1 MIKKVTNFLKEAI
14 AVNNRPWPWERA
26 IGAGV
31 AMTLPILIG
40 IWLGQLQY
48 GLIAGLGGF
57 TYLYAFPIPY
67 AQLSKRLLFVALTIV
82 TCSFLGSLLSPY
94 PLAVAIVMGLIAGIS
109 LFIFNALR
117 FIGPSAIFFV
127 LIFALTADMSETDFA
142 GALTRAG
149 LVSLGAL
156 LSWIIAMSGFLLNP
170 HRPEIRAIRRAYQQ
184 LITLSESIGTIQFQ
198 EEKYK
203 TMGVFKESF
212 DTLIAGELPWQPSET
227 YRRLLHLAI
236 EGNEYFLTILN
247 NYSDESRPIDP
258 EVIRYL
264 KTIEAG
270 INHKFLAKR
279 DRNNYKNKGAMKEEK
294 RDSSLLLPMLPASMT
309 KITSYLERMEQAL
322 HASLTELQPVTLE
335 SKTKVKDLLVNAF
348 DQNSLVFLTAIR
360 FSIVTTIA
368 ALIAYSFDFTR
379 SYWIPLSCV
388 AVMSGE
394 SMIATLHRA
403 IQRSIGTFIG
413 IIIASS
419 ILYFKPSGY
428 PVALFILFFTATIEL
443 FIVRN
448 YGLAVIFIT
457 PNALLLAETITG
469 GEFSFFH
476 FSGARM
482 IDVVIGSS
490 IGIIGVL
497 LMGKRSASVR
507 IPRILMRTLRNQ
519 SQMILLLFSQK
530 KVSTEKQI
538 QARLIKM
545 RTNLNNLMALYNAA
559 IGEIPKKREL
569 LEYYWPIIYS
579 MEKLAF
585 LLERATERSSRPILK
600 EQDLASLLFLFET
613 LANAAQYS
621 EIEEIKS
628 IPKIE
633 GFDSIQREIDT
644 LQQAF
649 AYKQPLEKS
658 ITS

>member
-1 MIKKVTNFLKEAI
+1 MMKKVTDLLKEAI

-26 IGAGV
+26 IGAGI

-40 IWLGQLQY
+40 IWLDQLQY

-67 AQLSKRLLFVALTIV
+67 AQLSKRLLFVAITIV
-82 TCSFLGSLLSPY
+82 TCSFLGSILSPY

-127 LIFALTADMSETDFA
+127 LIFALTADMAETDLI

-149 LVSLGAL
+149 LVAIGAL

-184 LITLSESIGTIQFQ
+184 LTTFTESIGTDQFQ

-247 NYSDESRPIDP
+247 NCSDDNTAIDP
-258 EVIRYL
+258 ELALYL
-264 KTIEAG
+264 QRSLQKIESD
-270 INHKFLAKR
+270 IDHQFLNRKN
-279 DRNNYKNKGAMKEEK
+279 RNILLHNRSKKDN
-294 RDSSLLLPMLPASMT
+294 SSTTADIDTPKLPTLSPSMAI
-309 KITSYLERMEQAL
+309 ITQQLKKMEQAL
-322 HASLTELQPVTLE
+322 HAPLAELEPVTLE
-335 SKTKVKDLLVNAF
+335 SKTSVKDLLVNAF
-348 DQNSLVFLTAIR
+348 DRNSLVFLTAIR
-360 FSIVTTIA
+360 FSVVTTMA

-428 PVALFILFFTATIEL
+428 PIALFILFFTATIEL
-443 FIVRN
+443 FIIRN

-476 FSGARM
+476 FSSARM
-482 IDVVIGSS
+482 IDIVIGST

-519 SQMILLLFSQK
+519 SQMILLLFSQEK
-530 KVSTEKQI
+530 ASTERQI

-545 RTNLNNLMALYNAA
+545 KTNLNNLMALYNAA

-585 LLERATERSSRPILK
+585 LLESAAEKPSRPILK
-600 EQDLASLLFLFET
+600 EEDLASLLFLFET

-621 EIEEIKS
+621 EAEKIKL
-628 IPKIE
+628 IPEIE

-649 AYKQPLEKS
+649 ASQ
-658 ITS
+658 